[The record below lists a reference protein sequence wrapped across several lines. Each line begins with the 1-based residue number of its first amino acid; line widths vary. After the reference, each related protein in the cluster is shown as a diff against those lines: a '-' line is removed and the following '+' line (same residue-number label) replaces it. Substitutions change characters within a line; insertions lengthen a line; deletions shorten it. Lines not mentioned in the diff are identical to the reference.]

1 MFLCH
6 LLTNSFAI
14 VLNQYVIEGV
24 ADILSFFSTVK
35 VILILLSGGLF
46 EEANSMEEIAFKY
59 AVDHI
64 NRLLDI
70 YNIYSIYNICNIY
83 NICTPHQEQAA
94 AQVPGDGPDWEDTKP
109 RLILRQQER

>member
-1 MFLCH
+1 
-6 LLTNSFAI
+6 
-14 VLNQYVIEGV
+14 
-24 ADILSFFSTVK
+24 
-35 VILILLSGGLF
+35 
-46 EEANSMEEIAFKY
+46 MEEIAFKY

-70 YNIYSIYNICNIY
+70 YNIYTRY
-83 NICTPHQEQAA
+83 QEQAA